1 MEFNISEIHEFIVA
15 INAEIDK
22 PFNSRDRDI
31 FLQDLLSKLETI
43 QSKLINKLTKN
54 HENCKINN

>member
-22 PFNSRDRDI
+22 PFNSNDRDI
-31 FLQDLLSKLETI
+31 FLQNLLSKLELI
-43 QSKLINKLTKN
+43 QSKLIN
-54 HENCKINN
+54 